1 VESQKQET
9 GSLTGTG
16 NTSGAQPDG
25 GEGTGTALARQ
36 ATEALER
43 FRTVI
48 DQASKAMSD
57 LSQATG
63 DWGPTADRAREMAQG
78 LRTQGE
84 QAVGTVS
91 RQVEQNPMIS
101 VAIAFALGYLL
112 ASMTRR

>member
-1 VESQKQET
+1 MAVGKQESSAVSVGGET
-9 GSLTGTG
+9 GG
-16 NTSGAQPDG
+16 NRTDG
-25 GEGTGTALARQ
+25 GEGAGAALARQ

-43 FRTVI
+43 FRAVI
-48 DQASKAMSD
+48 DQASQAMRD

-63 DWGPTADRAREMAQG
+63 QWAPAADRAREMAQG

-91 RQVEQNPMIS
+91 RQVEQNPMVS

>member
-1 VESQKQET
+1 MALAKQES
-9 GSLTGTG
+9 GDVAGG
-16 NTSGAQPDG
+16 GETSGARTDG

-43 FRTVI
+43 FRAVI
-48 DQASKAMSD
+48 DQASQAMRD

-63 DWGPTADRAREMAQG
+63 QWAPTADRAREVAQG

-84 QAVGTVS
+84 QAVGTMS
-91 RQVEQNPMIS
+91 RQVEQNPMVS